1 MTDAVRIAAIRKR
14 TTAIPRSVSCQRTGA
29 VAGRALPGAGP
40 NLSWTGGMETGG
52 IETGGIAR
60 RGIETGGIKIG
71 TALIV

>member
-1 MTDAVRIAAIRKR
+1 
-14 TTAIPRSVSCQRTGA
+14 

-40 NLSWTGGMETGG
+40 NLSWIGGMETGG